1 MWQHTVPV
9 WEILLDLKL
18 QSLLITSPSLFL
30 GGLYLAKIKK
40 SRNKIRNW
48 IIIITF
54 LTFLLAII
62 LSFISETL
70 IIKANIITSLIIL
83 VLIISI
89 GVLFDIIG
97 VAITACPVV
106 PVNSMAAN
114 KIKGAKEAVGLLK
127 NADRASSFCNDV
139 VGDICGIISGAIG
152 AAIVFRILLNNP
164 DLETALLGALIAGF
178 VSSLTVGGKA
188 IGKNI
193 AIKNC
198 KSIVLKT
205 GYIVHILSFI
215 SRQRKKNRH
224 KK

>member
-1 MWQHTVPV
+1 
-9 WEILLDLKL
+9 
-18 QSLLITSPSLFL
+18 
-30 GGLYLAKIKK
+30 LAKIKK
-40 SRNKIRNW
+40 SRDKIKNW
-48 IIIITF
+48 IIIIIF

-97 VAITACPVV
+97 VAITACPEV

-139 VGDICGIISGAIG
+139 IGDICGIISGAIG

-164 DLETALLGALIAGF
+164 NLETALLGALIAGF

-188 IGKNI
+188 IGKNV

-205 GYIVHILSFI
+205 GYIVHIFSFI
-215 SRQRKKNRH
+215 SRQRKKSRH
-224 KK
+224 KN

>member
-1 MWQHTVPV
+1 L
-9 WEILLDLKL
+9 E
-18 QSLLITSPSLFL
+18 
-30 GGLYLAKIKK
+30 GLYLAKIKK
-40 SRNKIRNW
+40 SRDKIKNW
-48 IIIITF
+48 IIIIIF

-97 VAITACPVV
+97 VAITACPEV

-139 VGDICGIISGAIG
+139 IGDICGIISGAIG

-164 DLETALLGALIAGF
+164 NLETALLGALIAGF

-188 IGKNI
+188 IGKNV

-205 GYIVHILSFI
+205 GYIVHIFSFI
-215 SRQRKKNRH
+215 SRQRKKSRH
-224 KK
+224 KN

>member
-1 MWQHTVPV
+1 M
-9 WEILLDLKL
+9 
-18 QSLLITSPSLFL
+18 
-30 GGLYLAKIKK
+30 AKIKK
-40 SRNKIRNW
+40 SRDKIKNW
-48 IIIITF
+48 IIIIIF

-97 VAITACPVV
+97 VAITACPEV

-139 VGDICGIISGAIG
+139 IGDICGIISGAIG

-164 DLETALLGALIAGF
+164 NLETALLGALIAGF

-188 IGKNI
+188 IGKNV

-205 GYIVHILSFI
+205 GYIVHIFSFI
-215 SRQRKKNRH
+215 SRQRKKSRH
-224 KK
+224 KN